1 MKPNYFKL
9 FAGIPLILCCL
20 FLSSCKIMKPSDYK
34 KAKEVVSSELAKV
47 GLHGNVKINR
57 LSWQALEIPGY
68 NVDFTY
74 SEKTYDGQTVPL
86 EVHAF
91 LQNDWSDPYGQTT
104 PSYKEVFT
112 EQKIVQK
119 KEAQLLDKLK
129 KQDLGLTLSY
139 FHFIS
144 NVDSSYQKESAEEL
158 EELAAQNRQEGKND
172 FAGYYQIPY
181 ATLIQKGLVRMMI
194 SVEDDQAIQEKD
206 LKSAAKKLDASDLPD
221 GDYDFYYSKG
231 SYADSIS
238 YSFKVKDGKVIF
250 YEDQNKPE

>member
-9 FAGIPLILCCL
+9 LAGIPLILCCL
-20 FLSSCKIMKPSDYK
+20 LLSSCKIMKPSDYK
-34 KAKEVVSSELAKV
+34 KAQEVVSSELAKV
-47 GLHGNVKINR
+47 GLHGNVKINS

-68 NVDFTY
+68 KVDFTY

-112 EQKIVQK
+112 EQKEVQK

-139 FHFIS
+139 FHFLS
-144 NVDSSYQKESAEEL
+144 NVDSSYQKEAAEEL

-181 ATLIQKGLVRMMI
+181 ATLIQKGLVHMMI

-206 LKSAAKKLDASDLPD
+206 LKAAAKKLDASVLPD
-221 GDYDFYYSKG
+221 GDYDFYYLDFKNK
-231 SYADSIS
+231 DHESIT
-238 YSFKVKDGKVIF
+238 YKFKVKDGQVVKL
-250 YEDQNKPE
+250 DQ

>member
-1 MKPNYFKL
+1 MKPNFFKPL
-9 FAGIPLILCCL
+9 VGIPLILCCL
-20 FLSSCKIMKPSDYK
+20 FLSSCKIMTPSDYK
-34 KAKEVVSSELAKV
+34 KAKEVVSGELAKV

-68 NVDFTY
+68 KVDFTY

-112 EQKIVQK
+112 DQKSVQK

-139 FHFIS
+139 FHFLP
-144 NVDSSYQKESAEEL
+144 NVSSSYQKEAAEEL
-158 EELAAQNRQEGKND
+158 EELAAQNRQEGKKD

-181 ATLIQKGLVRMMI
+181 TTLIQKGMVRMMI
-194 SVEDDQAIQEKD
+194 SVEDDQVIQEKD
-206 LKSAAKKLDASDLPD
+206 LKAAAKKLDASDLPD
-221 GDYDFYYSKG
+221 GDYDFYYLDFKNKDHESV
-231 SYADSIS
+231 SYN
-238 YSFKVKDGKVIF
+238 FKVKDGQVMKL
-250 YEDQNKPE
+250 D

>member
-1 MKPNYFKL
+1 
-9 FAGIPLILCCL
+9 
-20 FLSSCKIMKPSDYK
+20 MKPSDYK

-47 GLHGNVKINR
+47 GLHGNIKINR

-68 NVDFTY
+68 KVDFTY

-112 EQKIVQK
+112 EQKTVQK

-139 FHFIS
+139 FHFLS
-144 NVDSSYQKESAEEL
+144 NVDSSYQKEAAEEL

-181 ATLIQKGLVRMMI
+181 ATLIQKGMVRMMI

-206 LKSAAKKLDASDLPD
+206 LKAAAKKLDASVLPD
-221 GDYDFYYSKG
+221 GDYDFYYLDFKNK
-231 SYADSIS
+231 DHESIS
-238 YSFKVKDGKVIF
+238 
-250 YEDQNKPE
+250 

>member
-1 MKPNYFKL
+1 MKPNFFKPL
-9 FAGIPLILCCL
+9 VGIPLFLCCL
-20 FLSSCKIMKPSDYK
+20 LLSSCKIMKPSDYK
-34 KAKEVVSSELAKV
+34 EAKEVVSSELAKV
-47 GLHGNVKINR
+47 GLHGDVKINR

-68 NVDFTY
+68 KVDFTY

-112 EQKIVQK
+112 DQKSVQK

-139 FHFIS
+139 FHFLP
-144 NVDSSYQKESAEEL
+144 NVSSSYQKEAAEEL
-158 EELAAQNRQEGKND
+158 EELAAQNRQEGKKD

-181 ATLIQKGLVRMMI
+181 TTLIQKGMVRMMI
-194 SVEDDQAIQEKD
+194 SVEDDQVIQEKD
-206 LKSAAKKLDASDLPD
+206 LKAAAKKLDASDLPD
-221 GDYDFYYSKG
+221 GDYDFYYLDFKNKDHESV
-231 SYADSIS
+231 SYN
-238 YSFKVKDGKVIF
+238 FKVKDGQVMKL
-250 YEDQNKPE
+250 D

>member
-74 SEKTYDGQTVPL
+74 SEKTYDRQTVPL

-181 ATLIQKGLVRMMI
+181 ATLIQKGMVRMMI

-206 LKSAAKKLDASDLPD
+206 LKAAAKKLDASDLPD
-221 GDYDFYYSKG
+221 GDYVFYYLDFKNK
-231 SYADSIS
+231 DHESIT
-238 YSFKVKDGKVIF
+238 YKFNVKDGQVVKL
-250 YEDQNKPE
+250 DQ

>member
-1 MKPNYFKL
+1 MKLNYFKL

-20 FLSSCKIMKPSDYK
+20 LLSSCKIMTSSDYK
-34 KAKEVVSSELAKV
+34 KAQEVVSSELAKV
-47 GLHGNVKINR
+47 GLHGDVKINR

-68 NVDFTY
+68 KVDFTY

-181 ATLIQKGLVRMMI
+181 ATLIQKGMVRMMI
-194 SVEDDQAIQEKD
+194 SVEDDQSIQEKD
-206 LKSAAKKLDASDLPD
+206 LKAAAKKLDASILPD
-221 GDYDFYYSKG
+221 GDYDFYYLDFKNK
-231 SYADSIS
+231 DHESIS
-238 YSFKVKDGKVIF
+238 YHFNVKDGQVVKL
-250 YEDQNKPE
+250 DQ

>member
-47 GLHGNVKINR
+47 GLHGDIKINR

-68 NVDFTY
+68 KVDFTY

-112 EQKIVQK
+112 EQKTVQK

-129 KQDLGLTLSY
+129 KQDLGLTFSY
-139 FHFIS
+139 FHFLP
-144 NVDSSYQKESAEEL
+144 NVDSSYQKEAAEEL

-221 GDYDFYYSKG
+221 GDYDFYYLDFKNK
-231 SYADSIS
+231 DHESIS
-238 YSFKVKDGKVIF
+238 YHFNVKDGQVVKS
-250 YEDQNKPE
+250 DQ

>member
-1 MKPNYFKL
+1 MKPNYSKL
-9 FAGIPLILCCL
+9 LACLLLFLSCL
-20 FLSSCKIMKPSDYK
+20 FLSSCKIMTPSDYK
-34 KAKEVVSSELAKV
+34 KAKEVVSGELAKV

-68 NVDFTY
+68 KVDFTY

-112 EQKIVQK
+112 EQKVVLK

-139 FHFIS
+139 FHFLP
-144 NVDSSYQKESAEEL
+144 NVSSSYQKEAAEEL
-158 EELAAQNRQEGKND
+158 EELAAQNRQEGKKD

-181 ATLIQKGLVRMMI
+181 TTLIQKGMVRMMI

-206 LKSAAKKLDASDLPD
+206 LKAAAKKLDASDLPD
-221 GDYDFYYSKG
+221 GDYDFYYLNFKNKDHESV
-231 SYADSIS
+231 SYN
-238 YSFKVKDGKVIF
+238 FKVKDGQVMKL
-250 YEDQNKPE
+250 D

>member
-34 KAKEVVSSELAKV
+34 KAQEVVSSELAKV
-47 GLHGNVKINR
+47 GLHGNVKINS

-68 NVDFTY
+68 KVDFTY

-112 EQKIVQK
+112 EQKEVQK

-181 ATLIQKGLVRMMI
+181 ATLIQKGMVRMMI

-206 LKSAAKKLDASDLPD
+206 LKAAAKKLDASDLPD
-221 GDYDFYYSKG
+221 GDYDFYYLDFKNK
-231 SYADSIS
+231 DHESIT
-238 YSFKVKDGKVIF
+238 YKFNVKDGQVVKL
-250 YEDQNKPE
+250 DQ

>member
-1 MKPNYFKL
+1 MKSNYFKL
-9 FAGIPLILCCL
+9 LAGLLLFLSCLC
-20 FLSSCKIMKPSDYK
+20 LSSCKIMKPSDYK
-34 KAKEVVSSELAKV
+34 KAKEVVSGELTKV
-47 GLHGNVKINR
+47 GLHGDVKINR

-68 NVDFTY
+68 KVDFTY

-112 EQKIVQK
+112 DQKSVQK

-139 FHFIS
+139 FHFLP
-144 NVDSSYQKESAEEL
+144 NVSSSYQKEAAEEL
-158 EELAAQNRQEGKND
+158 EELAAQNRQEGKKD

-181 ATLIQKGLVRMMI
+181 TTLIQKGMVRMMI
-194 SVEDDQAIQEKD
+194 SVEDDQVIQEKD
-206 LKSAAKKLDASDLPD
+206 LKAAAKKLDASDLPD
-221 GDYDFYYSKG
+221 GDYDFYYLNFKNKDHESV
-231 SYADSIS
+231 SYN
-238 YSFKVKDGKVIF
+238 FKVKDGQVMKL
-250 YEDQNKPE
+250 D

>member
-1 MKPNYFKL
+1 MKPNYSKL
-9 FAGIPLILCCL
+9 FAWMPLFLCCL
-20 FLSSCKIMKPSDYK
+20 LLSSCKIMKPSDYK

-47 GLHGNVKINR
+47 GLHGNIKINR

-68 NVDFTY
+68 KVDFTY

-112 EQKIVQK
+112 DQKSVQK

-139 FHFIS
+139 FHFLP
-144 NVDSSYQKESAEEL
+144 NVSSSYQKEAAEEL
-158 EELAAQNRQEGKND
+158 EELAAQNRQEGKKD

-181 ATLIQKGLVRMMI
+181 TTLIQKGMVRMMI
-194 SVEDDQAIQEKD
+194 SVEDDQVIQEKD
-206 LKSAAKKLDASDLPD
+206 LKAAAKKLDASDLPD
-221 GDYDFYYSKG
+221 GDYDFYYLNFKNKDHESV
-231 SYADSIS
+231 SYN
-238 YSFKVKDGKVIF
+238 FKVKDGQVMKL
-250 YEDQNKPE
+250 D

>member
-158 EELAAQNRQEGKND
+158 EELAAQNRQEGNND

-181 ATLIQKGLVRMMI
+181 ATLIQKGMVRMMI

-206 LKSAAKKLDASDLPD
+206 LKAAAKKLDASDLPD
-221 GDYDFYYSKG
+221 GDYDFYYLDFKNK
-231 SYADSIS
+231 DHESIS
-238 YSFKVKDGKVIF
+238 YHFNVKDGQVVKL
-250 YEDQNKPE
+250 DQ

>member
-47 GLHGNVKINR
+47 GLHGNIKINR

-68 NVDFTY
+68 KVDFTY

-112 EQKIVQK
+112 DQKSVQK

-139 FHFIS
+139 FHFLP
-144 NVDSSYQKESAEEL
+144 NVSSSYQKEAAEEL
-158 EELAAQNRQEGKND
+158 EELAAQNRQEGKKD

-181 ATLIQKGLVRMMI
+181 TTLIQKGMVRMMI
-194 SVEDDQAIQEKD
+194 SVEDDQVIQEKD
-206 LKSAAKKLDASDLPD
+206 LKAAAKKLDASDLPD
-221 GDYDFYYSKG
+221 GDYDFYYLNFKNKDHESV
-231 SYADSIS
+231 SYN
-238 YSFKVKDGKVIF
+238 FKVKDGQVMKL
-250 YEDQNKPE
+250 D

>member
-1 MKPNYFKL
+1 MKLNYFKL

-20 FLSSCKIMKPSDYK
+20 LLSSCKIMKPSDYK

-47 GLHGNVKINR
+47 GLHGNIKINR

-68 NVDFTY
+68 KVDFTY

-112 EQKIVQK
+112 DQKSVQK

-181 ATLIQKGLVRMMI
+181 ATLIQKGMVRMMI

-206 LKSAAKKLDASDLPD
+206 LKAAAKKLDASDLPD
-221 GDYDFYYSKG
+221 GDYVFYYLDFKNK
-231 SYADSIS
+231 DHESIT
-238 YSFKVKDGKVIF
+238 YKFNVKDGQVVKL
-250 YEDQNKPE
+250 DQ

>member
-1 MKPNYFKL
+1 MKHNYFKL

-20 FLSSCKIMKPSDYK
+20 LLSSCKIMKPSDYK
-34 KAKEVVSSELAKV
+34 KAKEVVSGELVKV
-47 GLHGNVKINR
+47 GLHGDVKINR

-68 NVDFTY
+68 KVDFTY

-112 EQKIVQK
+112 DQKSVQK

-139 FHFIS
+139 FHFLP
-144 NVDSSYQKESAEEL
+144 NVSSSYQKEAAEEL
-158 EELAAQNRQEGKND
+158 EELAAQNRQEGKKD

-181 ATLIQKGLVRMMI
+181 TTLIQKGMVRMMI
-194 SVEDDQAIQEKD
+194 SVEDDQVIQEKD
-206 LKSAAKKLDASDLPD
+206 LKAAAKKLDASDLPD
-221 GDYDFYYSKG
+221 GDYDFYYLNFKNKDHESV
-231 SYADSIS
+231 SYN
-238 YSFKVKDGKVIF
+238 FKVKDGQVMKL
-250 YEDQNKPE
+250 D

>member
-1 MKPNYFKL
+1 
-9 FAGIPLILCCL
+9 
-20 FLSSCKIMKPSDYK
+20 MKPSDYK

-47 GLHGNVKINR
+47 GLHGNIKINR

-68 NVDFTY
+68 KVDFTY

-181 ATLIQKGLVRMMI
+181 ATLIQKGMVRMMI

-206 LKSAAKKLDASDLPD
+206 LKAAAKKLDASDLPD
-221 GDYDFYYSKG
+221 GDYDFYYLDFKNK
-231 SYADSIS
+231 DHESIT
-238 YSFKVKDGKVIF
+238 YKFNVKDGQVVKL
-250 YEDQNKPE
+250 DQ

>member
-1 MKPNYFKL
+1 MKLNDFKL
-9 FAGIPLILCCL
+9 FAGIPLVLCCL
-20 FLSSCKIMKPSDYK
+20 LLSSCKIMTPSDYK

-47 GLHGNVKINR
+47 GLHGDVKINR

-68 NVDFTY
+68 KVDFTY

-112 EQKIVQK
+112 DQKSVQK

-139 FHFIS
+139 FHFLP
-144 NVDSSYQKESAEEL
+144 NVSSSYQKEAAEEL
-158 EELAAQNRQEGKND
+158 EELAAQNRQEGKKD

-181 ATLIQKGLVRMMI
+181 ATLIQKGMVRMMI
-194 SVEDDQAIQEKD
+194 SVEDDQSIQEKD
-206 LKSAAKKLDASDLPD
+206 LKTAAKKLDASVLPD
-221 GDYDFYYSKG
+221 GDYDFYYLDFKNK
-231 SYADSIS
+231 DHESIS
-238 YSFKVKDGKVIF
+238 YHFNVKDGQVVKL
-250 YEDQNKPE
+250 DQ

>member
-1 MKPNYFKL
+1 MKLNDFKL
-9 FAGIPLILCCL
+9 FAGIPLVLCCL
-20 FLSSCKIMKPSDYK
+20 LLSSCKIMTPSDYK
-34 KAKEVVSSELAKV
+34 KAKEVVNSELAKV
-47 GLHGNVKINR
+47 GLHGDVKINR

-68 NVDFTY
+68 KVDFTY

-181 ATLIQKGLVRMMI
+181 ATLIQKGMVRMMI

-206 LKSAAKKLDASDLPD
+206 LKAAAKKLDASDIPD
-221 GDYDFYYSKG
+221 GDYDFYYLDFKNK
-231 SYADSIS
+231 DHESIT
-238 YSFKVKDGKVIF
+238 YKFNVKDGQVVKL
-250 YEDQNKPE
+250 DQ

>member
-1 MKPNYFKL
+1 MKSNYFKL
-9 FAGIPLILCCL
+9 LAGLLLFLSCLC
-20 FLSSCKIMKPSDYK
+20 LSSCKIMTPSDYK
-34 KAKEVVSSELAKV
+34 KAKEVVSGELAKV

-68 NVDFTY
+68 KVDFTY

-112 EQKIVQK
+112 EQKVVLK

-139 FHFIS
+139 FHFLP
-144 NVDSSYQKESAEEL
+144 NVSSSYQKEAAEEL
-158 EELAAQNRQEGKND
+158 EELAAQNRQEGKKD

-181 ATLIQKGLVRMMI
+181 TTLIQKGMVRMMI

-206 LKSAAKKLDASDLPD
+206 LKAAAKKLDASDLPD
-221 GDYDFYYSKG
+221 GDYDFYYLNFKNK
-231 SYADSIS
+231 DHESIS
-238 YSFKVKDGKVIF
+238 YHFNVKDGQVMKL
-250 YEDQNKPE
+250 D

>member
-1 MKPNYFKL
+1 MKLNYFKL
-9 FAGIPLILCCL
+9 FVGIPLILCCL
-20 FLSSCKIMKPSDYK
+20 LLSSCKIMKPSDYK
-34 KAKEVVSSELAKV
+34 KAKEVVSSELANV
-47 GLHGNVKINR
+47 GLHGNIKINR

-68 NVDFTY
+68 KVDFTY

-112 EQKIVQK
+112 EQKTVQK

-139 FHFIS
+139 FHFLP
-144 NVDSSYQKESAEEL
+144 NVDSSYQKEAAEEL

-206 LKSAAKKLDASDLPD
+206 LKAAAKKLDASVLPD
-221 GDYDFYYSKG
+221 GDYDFYYLDFKNK
-231 SYADSIS
+231 DHESIS
-238 YSFKVKDGKVIF
+238 YHFNVKDGQVVKL
-250 YEDQNKPE
+250 DQ

>member
-47 GLHGNVKINR
+47 GLHGDIKINR

-68 NVDFTY
+68 KVDFTY

-112 EQKIVQK
+112 EQKTVQK

-139 FHFIS
+139 FHFLP
-144 NVDSSYQKESAEEL
+144 NVDSSYQKEAAEEL

-194 SVEDDQAIQEKD
+194 SVEDAQEIQEKD
-206 LKSAAKKLDASDLPD
+206 LKAAAKKLDASDLPD
-221 GDYDFYYSKG
+221 GDYDFYYLDFKNK
-231 SYADSIS
+231 DHESIS
-238 YSFKVKDGKVIF
+238 YHFNVKDGQVVKL
-250 YEDQNKPE
+250 DQ

>member
-1 MKPNYFKL
+1 MKLNYFKL
-9 FAGIPLILCCL
+9 FAWIPLFLCCL

-47 GLHGNVKINR
+47 GLHGNIKINR

-68 NVDFTY
+68 KVDFTY

-112 EQKIVQK
+112 EQKTVQK

-139 FHFIS
+139 FHFLP
-144 NVDSSYQKESAEEL
+144 NVDSSYQKEAAEEL

-181 ATLIQKGLVRMMI
+181 ATLIQKGMVRMMI

-206 LKSAAKKLDASDLPD
+206 LKAAAKKLDASVLPD
-221 GDYDFYYSKG
+221 GDYDFYYLDFKNK
-231 SYADSIS
+231 DHESIS
-238 YSFKVKDGKVIF
+238 YHFNVKDGQVVKL
-250 YEDQNKPE
+250 DQ

>member
-34 KAKEVVSSELAKV
+34 KAKEVVSSELDKV

-68 NVDFTY
+68 KVDFTY

-112 EQKIVQK
+112 EQKTVQK

-181 ATLIQKGLVRMMI
+181 ATLIQKGMVRMMI

-206 LKSAAKKLDASDLPD
+206 LKAAAKKLDASDLPD
-221 GDYDFYYSKG
+221 GDYDFYYLDFKNK
-231 SYADSIS
+231 DHESIS
-238 YSFKVKDGKVIF
+238 YHFNVKDGQVVKL
-250 YEDQNKPE
+250 DQ

>member
-9 FAGIPLILCCL
+9 LAGIPLFLCCL
-20 FLSSCKIMKPSDYK
+20 FLSSCKIMTPSDYK
-34 KAKEVVSSELAKV
+34 KAKEVVSSEFAKV
-47 GLHGNVKINR
+47 GLHGNIKINR

-68 NVDFTY
+68 KVDFTY

-112 EQKIVQK
+112 EQKTVQK

-129 KQDLGLTLSY
+129 KQDLGLTFSY
-139 FHFIS
+139 FHFLP
-144 NVDSSYQKESAEEL
+144 NVDSSYQKEAAEEL
-158 EELAAQNRQEGKND
+158 EELAAQNRQEGKKD

-181 ATLIQKGLVRMMI
+181 ATLIQKRMVRMMI
-194 SVEDDQAIQEKD
+194 SVEDDQVIQEKD
-206 LKSAAKKLDASDLPD
+206 LKAAAKKLDASDLPD
-221 GDYDFYYSKG
+221 GDYDFYYLNFKNKDHESV
-231 SYADSIS
+231 SYN
-238 YSFKVKDGKVIF
+238 FKVKDGQVMKL
-250 YEDQNKPE
+250 D

>member
-1 MKPNYFKL
+1 
-9 FAGIPLILCCL
+9 
-20 FLSSCKIMKPSDYK
+20 MKPSDYK

-47 GLHGNVKINR
+47 GLHGNVNINR

-68 NVDFTY
+68 KVDFTY

-181 ATLIQKGLVRMMI
+181 ATLIQKGMVRMMI

-221 GDYDFYYSKG
+221 GDYDFYYLDFKNK
-231 SYADSIS
+231 DHESIS
-238 YSFKVKDGKVIF
+238 YHFNVKDGQVVKS
-250 YEDQNKPE
+250 DQ

>member
-1 MKPNYFKL
+1 MKLNYFKL

-20 FLSSCKIMKPSDYK
+20 LLSSCKIMTSSDYK
-34 KAKEVVSSELAKV
+34 KAQEVVSSELAKV
-47 GLHGNVKINR
+47 GLHGDVKINR

-68 NVDFTY
+68 KVDFTY

-112 EQKIVQK
+112 EQKTVQK

-139 FHFIS
+139 FHFLP
-144 NVDSSYQKESAEEL
+144 NVDSSYQKEAAEEL

-181 ATLIQKGLVRMMI
+181 ATLIQKGMVRMMI

-206 LKSAAKKLDASDLPD
+206 LKAAAKKLDASDLPD
-221 GDYDFYYSKG
+221 GDYDFYYLDFKNK
-231 SYADSIS
+231 DHESIS
-238 YSFKVKDGKVIF
+238 YHFNVKDGQVVKL
-250 YEDQNKPE
+250 DQ

>member
-1 MKPNYFKL
+1 MKSNYFKL
-9 FAGIPLILCCL
+9 LAGLLLFLSCLC
-20 FLSSCKIMKPSDYK
+20 LSSCKIMKPSDYK
-34 KAKEVVSSELAKV
+34 KAKEVVSGELTKV
-47 GLHGNVKINR
+47 GLHGDVKINR

-68 NVDFTY
+68 KVDFTY

-112 EQKIVQK
+112 DQKSVQK

-139 FHFIS
+139 FHFLP
-144 NVDSSYQKESAEEL
+144 NVSSSYQKEAAEEL
-158 EELAAQNRQEGKND
+158 EELAAQNRQEGKKD

-181 ATLIQKGLVRMMI
+181 TTLIQKGMVRMMI

-206 LKSAAKKLDASDLPD
+206 LKAAAKKLDASDLPD
-221 GDYDFYYSKG
+221 GDYDFYYLNFKNKDHESV
-231 SYADSIS
+231 SYN
-238 YSFKVKDGKVIF
+238 FKVKDGQVMKL
-250 YEDQNKPE
+250 D

>member
-34 KAKEVVSSELAKV
+34 KAKEVVSSELDKV

-68 NVDFTY
+68 KVDFTY

-112 EQKIVQK
+112 EQKTVQK

-181 ATLIQKGLVRMMI
+181 ATLIQKGMVRMMI

-206 LKSAAKKLDASDLPD
+206 LKAAAKKLDASDLPD
-221 GDYDFYYSKG
+221 GDYDFYYLDFKNK
-231 SYADSIS
+231 DHESIT
-238 YSFKVKDGKVIF
+238 YKFNVKDGQVVKL
-250 YEDQNKPE
+250 DQ

>member
-1 MKPNYFKL
+1 MKLNYFKL

-20 FLSSCKIMKPSDYK
+20 FLSSCKIMTPSDYK

-47 GLHGNVKINR
+47 GLHGNIKINR

-68 NVDFTY
+68 KVDFTY

-112 EQKIVQK
+112 EQKTVQK

-139 FHFIS
+139 VHFRP
-144 NVDSSYQKESAEEL
+144 NVDSSYQKEAAEEL

-181 ATLIQKGLVRMMI
+181 ATLIQKGMVRMMI

-206 LKSAAKKLDASDLPD
+206 LKAAAKKLDASVLPD
-221 GDYDFYYSKG
+221 GDYYFYYLDFKNK
-231 SYADSIS
+231 DHESIS
-238 YSFKVKDGKVIF
+238 YHFKVKDGQVVKL
-250 YEDQNKPE
+250 DQ

>member
-1 MKPNYFKL
+1 MKPNFFKL

-20 FLSSCKIMKPSDYK
+20 LLSSCKIMKPSDYK

-47 GLHGNVKINR
+47 GLHGNIKINR

-68 NVDFTY
+68 KVDFTY

-112 EQKIVQK
+112 DQKSVQK

-139 FHFIS
+139 FHFLP
-144 NVDSSYQKESAEEL
+144 NVSSSYQKEAAEEL
-158 EELAAQNRQEGKND
+158 EELAAQNRQEGKKD

-181 ATLIQKGLVRMMI
+181 TTLIQKGMVRMMI
-194 SVEDDQAIQEKD
+194 SVEDDQVIQEKD
-206 LKSAAKKLDASDLPD
+206 LKAAAKKLDASDLPD
-221 GDYDFYYSKG
+221 GDYDFYYLNFKNKDHESV
-231 SYADSIS
+231 SYN
-238 YSFKVKDGKVIF
+238 FKVKDGQVMKL
-250 YEDQNKPE
+250 D

>member
-1 MKPNYFKL
+1 MKLNYFKL

-20 FLSSCKIMKPSDYK
+20 LLSSCKIMKPSDYK
-34 KAKEVVSSELAKV
+34 KAKEVVSSELTKV
-47 GLHGNVKINR
+47 GLHGNIKINR

-68 NVDFTY
+68 KVDFTY

-112 EQKIVQK
+112 DQKSVQK

-139 FHFIS
+139 FHFLP
-144 NVDSSYQKESAEEL
+144 NVSSSYQKEAAEEL
-158 EELAAQNRQEGKND
+158 EELAAQNRQEGKKD

-181 ATLIQKGLVRMMI
+181 TTLIQKGMVRMMI
-194 SVEDDQAIQEKD
+194 SVEDDQVIQEKD
-206 LKSAAKKLDASDLPD
+206 LKAAAKKLDASDLPD
-221 GDYDFYYSKG
+221 GDYDFYYLNFKNKDHESV
-231 SYADSIS
+231 SYN
-238 YSFKVKDGKVIF
+238 FKVKDGQVMKL
-250 YEDQNKPE
+250 D

>member
-1 MKPNYFKL
+1 MKPNYSKL
-9 FAGIPLILCCL
+9 FAWMPLFLCCL

-34 KAKEVVSSELAKV
+34 KAKEVVSGELVKV
-47 GLHGNVKINR
+47 GLHGDVKINR

-68 NVDFTY
+68 KVDFTY

-112 EQKIVQK
+112 DQKSVQK

-139 FHFIS
+139 FHFLP
-144 NVDSSYQKESAEEL
+144 NVSSSYQKEAAEEL
-158 EELAAQNRQEGKND
+158 EELAAQNRQEGKKD

-181 ATLIQKGLVRMMI
+181 TTLIQKGMVRMMI
-194 SVEDDQAIQEKD
+194 SVEDDQVIQEKD
-206 LKSAAKKLDASDLPD
+206 LKAAAKKLDASDLPD
-221 GDYDFYYSKG
+221 GDYDFYYLNFKNKDHESV
-231 SYADSIS
+231 SYN
-238 YSFKVKDGKVIF
+238 FKVKDGQVMKL
-250 YEDQNKPE
+250 D